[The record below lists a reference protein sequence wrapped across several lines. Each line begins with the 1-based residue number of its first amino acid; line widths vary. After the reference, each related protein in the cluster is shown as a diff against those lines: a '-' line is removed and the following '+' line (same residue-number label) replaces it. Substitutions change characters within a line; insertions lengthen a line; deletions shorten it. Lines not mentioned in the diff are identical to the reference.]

1 MYNRSLKTGT
11 VPRGTH
17 LLVADIIR
25 KTIELGGYTDDR
37 LPTMRELT
45 SIHGVSRSVVG
56 RALNLLKD
64 EGLVEPVQGVAWY
77 VAGSGDHRPA
87 DVRMREMIT
96 NGTYSPG
103 QPLPSEKK
111 LTEQFGL
118 SRVSIR
124 GALARLEGEGLISK
138 ATPRGRTILAIS
150 TDKEA
155 S

>member
-1 MYNRSLKTGT
+1 MYNRSLKTGAV

-17 LLVADIIR
+17 LIVADIIR
-25 KTIELGGYTDDR
+25 KTIELRGYTDR

-45 SIHGVSRSVVG
+45 GIHGVSRSVVG

-77 VAGSGDHRPA
+77 VTGSGDHRPA

-96 NGTYSPG
+96 SGTYTPG
-103 QPLPSEKK
+103 QPFPSEKE
-111 LTEQFGL
+111 LTEQLGL